1 MITYITLS
9 LAAVAVI
16 LGFWNLIA
24 IKKLRDDIVDTRL
37 DIHDVKM
44 NVAETRDGM
53 SELLDESDAKSNV
66 TLSSFNLL
74 LGSAWHELQ
83 VSKCMAVSSEQF
95 EAAKNIGEMQESIN
109 RVIKHYNEILS
120 K

>member
-1 MITYITLS
+1 MTTYITLS

-24 IKKLRDDIVDTRL
+24 IKRLRDEIINTRL

-44 NVAETRDGM
+44 NVAETHEGV
-53 SELLDESDAKSNV
+53 SELLDESDSKSNV

-74 LGSAWHELQ
+74 LGSAWHELE
-83 VSKCMAVSSEQF
+83 VSKNMAVSSEQF
-95 EAAKNIGEMQESIN
+95 EAAKNIGAMQESIN